1 MRLMVEFFILTLD
14 WDIVYFRFCF
24 ISNGYKNA
32 PVLPPSYKV
41 GVFHQVAI
49 NILHVVTGMRCYQ
62 AKGDK
67 ESLVKILGMT
77 THT

>member
-14 WDIVYFRFCF
+14 WDIIYFRFCF
-24 ISNGYKNA
+24 ISNA

-67 ESLVKILGMT
+67 KNHLLKYLE
-77 THT
+77 